1 MSRFSHY
8 ISTFLLA
15 AVLPLISAFSPDA
28 LAITDVHGLRLSKAS
43 EYTRLVFDLSG
54 PVRHN
59 IIALQ
64 NPSRLVIDIPDARLS
79 TSLAP
84 ASLDNTGIKHIRS
97 GVRDGNDLRIVLD
110 MQVDARP
117 RSFLLGRDGSKKDR
131 LVVDLYGQASS
142 AVTRSASTV
151 PHRRDIVIAID
162 AGHGGRDPG
171 AIGPRRLREKDVVLG
186 IARQLEA
193 KLKSA
198 GGYRPV
204 MVRTGDQFIS
214 LENRRKIARSKR
226 ADLFVSIHADAFSSP
241 KASGSS
247 VFALSQ
253 HGATSTTASFLA
265 ASENKADQI
274 GGVALKDKDDVLA
287 AVLFDLSMTA
297 NLDASLSVGDYVLR
311 SMAGISRLHKPR
323 VEQANFA
330 VLRSPDIPSILIE
343 TGFISNPQEA
353 RKLGTQSYQGKVAGA
368 IYQGLIHFFE
378 SNPPDGTLVA
388 WRQRS
393 GEGRE
398 YVVASGDTLSE
409 IAQRYK
415 VSLSSLR
422 SSNGL
427 SSNNIRIGQKL
438 QIPTS

>member
-1 MSRFSHY
+1 MGRFSRC
-8 ISTFLLA
+8 INVFLLVLILPVIAGFPTGAMA
-15 AVLPLISAFSPDA
+15 A
-28 LAITDVHGLRLSKAS
+28 TEVHGMRLSQAS
-43 EYTRLVFDLSG
+43 EYTRLVLDLSG
-54 PVRHN
+54 PVQHN

-64 NPSRLVIDIPDARLS
+64 NPSRLVIDIPDARL
-79 TSLAP
+79 L
-84 ASLDNTGIKHIRS
+84 ASLSSEALENTGIKHIRS

-110 MQVDARP
+110 MQDDAQP
-117 RSFLLGRDGSKKDR
+117 RSFLLGREEGKKDR
-131 LVVDLYGQASS
+131 LVIDLYGQAST
-142 AVTRSASTV
+142 AVKSSVSNA
-151 PHRRDIVIAID
+151 PQRRDIVIAID

-171 AIGPRRLREKDVVLG
+171 ALGPNRLREKDVVLG

-193 KLKSA
+193 KLKA
-198 GGYRPV
+198 VGGYRPV

-214 LENRRKIARSKR
+214 LDDRRKIARSKR

-241 KASGSS
+241 KAHGSS

-253 HGATSTTASFLA
+253 RGATSTSARFLA

-274 GGVALKDKDDVLA
+274 GGVVLKDKDDVLA

-297 NLDASLSVGDYVLR
+297 NLDASLSAGDYVLR
-311 SMAGISRLHKPR
+311 SMARVSQLHKPR

-343 TGFISNPQEA
+343 TGFISNPSEA
-353 RKLGTQSYQGKVAGA
+353 RKLGTKAYQRKVAGA
-368 IYQGLIHFFE
+368 IYQGLTNYFE

-388 WRQRS
+388 WRQR
-393 GEGRE
+393 GGQGRQ

-415 VSLSSLR
+415 VSLNSLR
-422 SSNGL
+422 RSNGL
-427 SSNNIRIGQKL
+427 TGNNIRIGQKL

>member
-1 MSRFSHY
+1 MDRFVSH
-8 ISTFLLA
+8 IGALLLTALLA
-15 AVLPLISAFSPDA
+15 AGAIFSSAA
-28 LAITDVHGLRLSKAS
+28 TAMTEVQGLRLSKAA

-54 PVRHN
+54 PVQHN

-64 NPSRLVIDIPDARLS
+64 NPSRLVIDIPDARLLA
-79 TSLAP
+79 SLSP
-84 ASLDNTGIKHIRS
+84 ASLDDTGIRHIRS

-110 MQVDARP
+110 MRVDAKP
-117 RSFLLGRDGSKKDR
+117 RSFLLGREGGKKDR
-131 LVVDLYGQASS
+131 LVVDLYGQRGAPVKSS
-142 AVTRSASTV
+142 AANI
-151 PHRRDIVIAID
+151 PQRRDIVIAID

-193 KLKSA
+193 KLKAA

-204 MVRTGDQFIS
+204 MVRAGDQFIS

-226 ADLFVSIHADAFSSP
+226 ADLFVSIHADAFKNP

-253 HGATSTTASFLA
+253 RGATSTTASFLA

-274 GGVALKDKDDVLA
+274 GGVELKDKDDVLA

-311 SMAGISRLHKPR
+311 SMAGVSRLHKPR

-343 TGFISNPQEA
+343 TGFISNPHEA
-353 RKLGTQSYQGKVAGA
+353 RKLGTKNYQAKVAGA
-368 IYQGLIHFFE
+368 IYRGLIHYFE

-393 GEGRE
+393 GKGRE

-409 IAQRYK
+409 IAQRYR

-422 SSNGL
+422 RSNGL
-427 SSNNIRIGQKL
+427 RSNTIRIGQKL

>member
-1 MSRFSHY
+1 MGRFTHR
-8 ISTFLLA
+8 ISIFLFA
-15 AVLPLISAFSPDA
+15 VVLPVIAAFPGGA
-28 LAITDVHGLRLSKAS
+28 MATTEVHGMRLSQAS
-43 EYTRLVFDLSG
+43 EYTRLVLDLSG

-64 NPSRLVIDIPDARLS
+64 NPSRLVIDIPDARL
-79 TSLAP
+79 L
-84 ASLDNTGIKHIRS
+84 ASLSADALENTGIRHIRS

-110 MQVDARP
+110 MQSDAQP
-117 RSFLLGRDGSKKDR
+117 RSFLLGREGNKKDR
-131 LVVDLYGQASS
+131 LVIDLYGEPSAPVKSTVSS
-142 AVTRSASTV
+142 A
-151 PHRRDIVIAID
+151 PQRRDIVIAID

-171 AIGPRRLREKDVVLG
+171 ALGPRRLREKDVVLG

-193 KLKSA
+193 KLKSV

-214 LENRRKIARSKR
+214 LENRRKIARNKR

-241 KASGSS
+241 KAHGSS

-253 HGATSTTASFLA
+253 RGATSTTARFLA

-274 GGVALKDKDDVLA
+274 GGVPLKDKDDVLA

-297 NLDASLSVGDYVLR
+297 NLDASLSAGDYVLQ
-311 SMAGISRLHKPR
+311 SMGRVSRLHKPR

-353 RKLGTQSYQGKVAGA
+353 RRLGTKAYQGKVAGA
-368 IYQGLIHFFE
+368 IYKGLINYFE

-388 WRQRS
+388 WRQSS
-393 GEGRE
+393 GKGRQ

-415 VSLSSLR
+415 VSLGDLR
-422 SSNGL
+422 RSNGL
-427 SSNNIRIGQKL
+427 TGNNIRIGQKL

>member
-1 MSRFSHY
+1 MARFCSY
-8 ISTFLLA
+8 INSFILA
-15 AVLPLISAFSPDA
+15 GVLSVVALFSPPA
-28 LAITDVHGLRLSKAS
+28 AAITDVQGIRLSKAS

-64 NPSRLVIDIPDARLS
+64 NPSRLVIDIPDARLLA
-79 TSLAP
+79 SLAP
-84 ASLDNTGIKHIRS
+84 ASLANTGIKHIRS
-97 GVRDGNDLRIVLD
+97 GVRDGDDLRIVLD
-110 MQVDARP
+110 MQVDAKP
-117 RSFLLGRDGSKKDR
+117 RSFLLGRDGGKKDR
-131 LVVDLYGQASS
+131 LVVDLYGQRGAAVKSS
-142 AVTRSASTV
+142 ASNV
-151 PHRRDIVIAID
+151 PQRRDIVIAID

-171 AIGPRRLREKDVVLG
+171 AIGPGRLREKDVVLG
-186 IARQLEA
+186 IARQLES
-193 KLKSA
+193 KLKEA
-198 GGYRPV
+198 GGYHPV
-204 MVRTGDQFIS
+204 MVRSGDQFIS
-214 LENRRKIARSKR
+214 LEDRRSIARSKR
-226 ADLFVSIHADAFSSP
+226 ADLFVSIHADAFKSP

-253 HGATSTTASFLA
+253 HGATSTTARFLA

-311 SMAGISRLHKPR
+311 SMSGVSRLHKPR

-353 RKLGTQSYQGKVAGA
+353 RKLGSRNYQIKVAGA
-368 IYQGLIHFFE
+368 IYRGLVHYFE
-378 SNPPDGTLVA
+378 SNPPDGTLIA

-393 GEGRE
+393 GKGRE

-415 VSLSSLR
+415 VSLGSLR
-422 SSNGL
+422 RSNGL
-427 SSNNIRIGQKL
+427 RSNTIRIGQKL